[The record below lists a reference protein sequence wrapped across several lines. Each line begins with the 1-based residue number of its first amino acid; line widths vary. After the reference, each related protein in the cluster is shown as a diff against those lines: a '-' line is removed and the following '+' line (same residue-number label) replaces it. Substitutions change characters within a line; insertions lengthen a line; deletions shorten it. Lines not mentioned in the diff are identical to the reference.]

1 MNIRLEEIEMCK
13 IQGWVDRR
21 LEWYLSL
28 PEEERE
34 RLVKEKE
41 SRHKRKFGGGAEEE
55 EDSV

>member
-1 MNIRLEEIEMCK
+1 MRKIE
-13 IQGWVDRR
+13 GWADRR

-41 SRHKRKFGGGAEEE
+41 ERLARKRG
-55 EDSV
+55 